1 MYFRAHADLQ
11 ELCFA
16 VANLQDGVD
25 MYSIPNM
32 QLLNSFKHSSMNDH
46 VFKVALIDGTRL
58 VSGGQ
63 DDAAHLFDCWRGSL
77 VTKLDHS
84 SCKSFIYLS
93 QLVLNL
99 KFHSWGILTDCY
111 SK

>member
-1 MYFRAHADLQ
+1 M
-11 ELCFA
+11 

-25 MYSIPNM
+25 LYSIPNM

-46 VFKVALIDGTRL
+46 ISKVALINGTQL

-63 DDAAHLFDCWRGSL
+63 DGAAHLFDCQSGLL

-99 KFHSWGILTDCY
+99 KFHSWRILTDCY